1 MGKKKK
7 RPLTTVEAV
16 RKIRGTWG
24 NVNPVTRVIPN
35 KKKYKRQQ
43 KYKGYKEE
51 E

>member
-7 RPLTTVEAV
+7 HPMTTVEAV

-35 KKKYKRQQ
+35 KKKYKRK